1 METVEINGFLIDEFN
16 QHGLEA
22 GKTQGICPLCSS
34 SRKPE
39 NRKAKCASYDWE
51 RGLGTCH
58 NCDSTF
64 QLHTYKRKG
73 KSTREYVKPDT
84 TGYVVSEKII
94 NWFAERGISEQTLSE
109 LKVRE
114 GKEYMPQTGK
124 LENAIQFNY
133 YMGMDLINIK
143 YRDGRKNFKLYKGAE
158 KIFYNINSVVN
169 HDWCVIVEGE
179 MDVLALHEAGI
190 KNVISV
196 PNGATLNSNNLD
208 YLDNCIDYLDDK
220 EKIILAVDADEPGQA
235 LRNEFIRRLGA
246 EVCYLVDFEG
256 DKDAN
261 DYLLKHGKEKLCDV
275 INKATQVPLEG
286 VSTLRDLE
294 NDLLDF
300 VHNGF
305 KPGYQVGLPN
315 FDKIFSTYTSQFITV
330 TGIPSSGK
338 SDFVDQMCV
347 GYNRNYGWK
356 TAFASPEN
364 KPNYLHAHKL
374 IRKTWE
380 GMPTKDDV
388 GTSKWKQVT
397 DHVND
402 NYFFIDMD
410 RYTLDEVLKKGGELV
425 KRKGIKCLVIDPYNK
440 VRDVNCKTEDVN
452 RYTMEYLTKIEVFA
466 KKYDVLVFIVA
477 HPTKMYKD
485 KDGQIEEPT
494 MYNIKG
500 GGEWYDAS
508 YHGILVH
515 RDYEAKTVKA
525 KVLKV
530 KFQNLGENGAEA
542 HFTWEPKSGSYI
554 PLATKSGNAPTEF
567 WIDINIKGRIN
578 RSPEPFHSTD
588 VWKQIYKYY
597 KYYYDKHR
605 KSI

>member
-16 QHGLEA
+16 QHGLDK

-58 NCDSTF
+58 NCDTSF

-73 KSTREYVKPDT
+73 ESTREYVRPYLPEGSKP
-84 TGYVVSEKII
+84 VMSKITK
-94 NWFAERGISEQTLSE
+94 WFVERGISEKTLHE
-109 LKVRE
+109 VGVRE
-114 GKEYMPQTGK
+114 GKEFMPQTGK
-124 LENAIQFNY
+124 LENTIQFMY

-143 YRDGRKNFKLYKGAE
+143 YRDGRKNFKLFKGAE
-158 KIFYNINSVVN
+158 KIFYNINSVVGY
-169 HDWCVIVEGE
+169 DSCVIVEGE
-179 MDVLALHEAGI
+179 MDVLAFHEAGI
-190 KNVISV
+190 NNVISV

-208 YLDNCIDYLDDK
+208 YLDNCIDYLDGK
-220 EKIILAVDADEPGQA
+220 EKVILAVDADEPGQA
-235 LRNEFIRRLGA
+235 LKQEFIRRLGA
-246 EVCYLVDFEG
+246 EVCYLVDFG
-256 DKDAN
+256 DVKDAN
-261 DYLLKHGKEKLCDV
+261 DYLIKHGKEKLRDV
-275 INKATQVPLEG
+275 ITYASQVPLEG
-286 VSTLRDLE
+286 VSTLRDVE
-294 NDLLDF
+294 GELLDF

-305 KPGYQVGLPN
+305 NPGFQVGLNN

-338 SDFVDQMCV
+338 SDFVDQMCI
-347 GYNRNYGWK
+347 GYNKNYGWK
-356 TAFASPEN
+356 TAYASPEN

-380 GMPTKDDV
+380 GMPTKEDV
-388 GTSKWKQVT
+388 GNSKWKSVT
-397 DHVND
+397 DHVNE

-410 RYTLDEVLKKGGELV
+410 RYTLDEVLSKGGELV
-425 KRKGIKCLVIDPYNK
+425 KRKGIKCLVIDPFNK

-466 KKYDVLVFIVA
+466 KKYDVLVIVVA

-485 KDGQIEEPT
+485 KEGKIEEPN

-530 KFQNLGENGAEA
+530 KFQNLGENGAES

-554 PLATKSGNAPTEF
+554 PLASGLAE
-567 WIDINIKGRIN
+567 D
-578 RSPEPFHSTD
+578 EPMPWES
-588 VWKQIYKYY
+588 
-597 KYYYDKHR
+597 
-605 KSI
+605 